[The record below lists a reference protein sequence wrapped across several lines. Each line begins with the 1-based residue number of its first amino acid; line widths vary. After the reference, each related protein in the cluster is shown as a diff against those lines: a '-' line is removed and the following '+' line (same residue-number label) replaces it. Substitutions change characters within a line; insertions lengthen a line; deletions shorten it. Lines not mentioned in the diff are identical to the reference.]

1 MLLQPL
7 GLRHNSSAVRRRRI
21 AGGRRRHQHS
31 ALMDPVE
38 LVAVVM
44 TLVGIVLTIKEKI
57 SCWPVAIVGILAY
70 FVVFARARLY
80 ADAALQPIY
89 VVQNIYGW
97 WYWAHGGQRG
107 HGQAPIVVLP
117 WRNRFA
123 WLAGTAVISLIV
135 GAALAR
141 WTNAAAPYADAALS
155 TTSLAANWLLA
166 RKVLE
171 NWWLWI
177 TVNVG
182 YVILFWKKNLLLS
195 AGLYVVLMALAAAGL
210 IEWQR
215 SRERQTAA
223 YRGELSIP

>member
-1 MLLQPL
+1 
-7 GLRHNSSAVRRRRI
+7 
-21 AGGRRRHQHS
+21 
-31 ALMDPVE
+31 MDPVE

-70 FVVFARARLY
+70 LVVFIRARLY

-89 VVQNIYGW
+89 VVQNLYGW
-97 WYWAHGGQRG
+97 WYWAHGGERG
-107 HGQAPIVVLP
+107 QGQAPIVTLS
-117 WRNRFA
+117 WRTRA
-123 WLAGTAVISLIV
+123 VWLAGTAIVSLIV
-135 GAALAR
+135 GAGLAR

-155 TTSLAANWLLA
+155 TTSLVANWLLA

-177 TVNVG
+177 AVNVG
-182 YVILFWKKNLLLS
+182 YVVLFWKKQLLLS
-195 AGLYVVLMALAAAGL
+195 AGLYAVLLALAVAGL

-215 SRERQTAA
+215 SRARHSEA
-223 YRGELSIP
+223 YRLGLSIP